1 MINIAVSGAAGKM
14 GQRLIALIELADD
27 LNLSG
32 AIERKSSGS
41 IGTLASGSIHITD
54 NPENAI
60 KKSDILIEF
69 STPTATLKHLEL
81 VRENHKKMV
90 IGTTG
95 LTDDDMENIKNA
107 SKNCTILISPN
118 MSLGVNILFKLTEI
132 ITKLLIGKGFDIEI
146 LEAHHR
152 NKVDAPSGTAKK
164 LAEIIA
170 GQLDLSLPEIAKY
183 GRCGLVGKRS
193 DAEIGIHSIRG
204 GDIVGDHKV
213 IYAGQGEMLEISHRA
228 TSRDTFAAGALK
240 AAEFIY
246 NKSYG
251 LYSMNDLLIR

>member
-1 MINIAVSGAAGKM
+1 MINIAVSGATGKM

-60 KKSDILIEF
+60 KNSDILIEF

-107 SKNCTILISPN
+107 SKNCAILISPN

-193 DAEIGIHSIRG
+193 DTEIGIHSIRG

-251 LYSMNDLLIR
+251 LYSMNDLLTR

>member
-41 IGTLASGSIHITD
+41 IGTLVSESIHITD

-95 LTDDDMENIKNA
+95 LTDDDMENIRNA

>member
-14 GQRLIALIELADD
+14 GQRLIALIELDD
-27 LNLSG
+27 ALNLSG
-32 AIERKSSGS
+32 AIERKGSDS

-60 KKSDILIEF
+60 KNSDILIEF

-95 LTDDDMENIKNA
+95 LTGNDIESIKNV
-107 SKNCTILISPN
+107 SKNCAILISPN

-132 ITKLLIGKGFDIEI
+132 ITKLLTGKGFDIEI